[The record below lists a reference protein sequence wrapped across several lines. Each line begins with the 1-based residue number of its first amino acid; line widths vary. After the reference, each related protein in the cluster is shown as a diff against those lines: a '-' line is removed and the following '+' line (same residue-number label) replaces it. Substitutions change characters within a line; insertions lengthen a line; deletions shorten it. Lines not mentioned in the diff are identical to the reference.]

1 MLVMV
6 GNGVV
11 AGANHI
17 GQLSKDEA
25 TRMLLTRCVPALTTR
40 RYNASTKS
48 AACGEEPEVTLIT
61 EVRGSSMIPVM
72 LSSGF

>member
-25 TRMLLTRCVPALTTR
+25 TVGGMANKLLG
-40 RYNASTKS
+40 SF
-48 AACGEEPEVTLIT
+48 GG
-61 EVRGSSMIPVM
+61 VRAGGGGRSR
-72 LSSGF
+72 